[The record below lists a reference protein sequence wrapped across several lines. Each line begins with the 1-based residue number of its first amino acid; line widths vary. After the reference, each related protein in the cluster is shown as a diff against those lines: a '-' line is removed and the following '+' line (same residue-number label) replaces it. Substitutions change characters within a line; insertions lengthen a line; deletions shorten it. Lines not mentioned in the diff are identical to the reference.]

1 MSHNLYVKLIGVPVN
16 NRKRKTKKQTKK
28 EKENITTKGTMSTE
42 LPTEFGLRQTPT
54 KITEEILMSED
65 PYKAYV
71 AWIKAENK
79 NNPDSWA
86 REQNLD
92 HLKQL
97 EKWMALAK
105 ESGYRIKFFS
115 DIIVPS
121 IWDTMSGQ
129 HPSVDR

>member
-42 LPTEFGLRQTPT
+42 LPTEFALRQTPT
-54 KITEEILMSED
+54 KITKEILMSED

-71 AWIKAENK
+71 AWIKADNK

-92 HLKQL
+92 HLRRL
-97 EKWMALAK
+97 EKWIVLAK

-115 DIIVPS
+115 DIIVPG

>member
-42 LPTEFGLRQTPT
+42 LPTEFALRQTPT
-54 KITEEILMSED
+54 KITKEILMSED

-71 AWIKAENK
+71 AWIKADNK

-97 EKWMALAK
+97 EKWIVLAK

>member
-28 EKENITTKGTMSTE
+28 EKENIATKGTMSTE
-42 LPTEFGLRQTPT
+42 LPTEFALRQTPT
-54 KITEEILMSED
+54 KITKEILMSED
-65 PYKAYV
+65 PYNAYV
-71 AWIKAENK
+71 AWIKADNK

-92 HLKQL
+92 HLRQL
-97 EKWMALAK
+97 EKWIVLAK

-115 DIIVPS
+115 DIIVPG